1 MNYLVL
7 NDETARLE
15 ALRRYQVLDTSP
27 EEAFDDLVKLAVQIC
42 DTPIGLINLVDANR
56 QWFKAKVG
64 LDVPEMPRDIGLCP
78 ACLEKG
84 DILIVPDT
92 LLDAQFATYSVVTG
106 EPHVRFYAG
115 IPLKTREG
123 HLIGTICVVDVVP
136 KEITAKQIEG
146 LRSLARLVMRQLDIR
161 CSLRELELAK
171 EEHFQDV
178 TKRRQAED
186 NFNCQQEI
194 FNSINN
200 VSPLGFYVVNKCSGE
215 IFYHNHR
222 FCEIWGIEGL
232 RSRSGIKDA
241 SQIESGELKNSDIIN
256 EYKKQV
262 VDVVEFIEGDKS
274 IHNQN
279 NVGVAE
285 DEISLKDGRIIRR
298 VSTNFREKG
307 ECCNG
312 RLYIFEDITVRK
324 RTEHQIR
331 VRAALL
337 DITSDAIVL
346 RDLAHKTL
354 LWNQGAEKLYGW
366 KTEEVIGKNAKEI
379 LYRGKP
385 SHFPEIYNTV
395 LNQGFWQGELART
408 TKYGKEIIVES
419 RWTLVYDEH
428 LEPKS
433 ILTIDTDIT
442 QKKQLEKQ
450 FLRVQRM
457 ESIGTLASG
466 IAHDLNNVLSP
477 IVMSAQLLKN
487 NFHDQGNL
495 QILEIVENNAKRGA
509 DLVKQVVSFVGGMEG
524 NRTIVQLQ
532 NLILEIK
539 QMIEQTFPKTITF
552 QHEIQ
557 SDLLSICGDNTQ
569 LHQVL
574 VNLCLNARDAMLNG
588 GLLAIKA
595 ENIIVD
601 KSYVSMNI
609 EAFVGS
615 YVLLTVTDTGIGI
628 DGENLERIF
637 DPFFTTKE
645 FGKGTG
651 LGLSSV
657 MGIIKGHGGFIN
669 VSSRIGKGTIFKVY
683 LPAVANQAVLPSEDV
698 EIVRGNGELIL
709 VVDDEPAI
717 REITKV
723 SLENYNYQ
731 VMIANDGIEAIALF
745 AQHKKNIK
753 AAIIDMMMPNMD
765 GSTAIHAIHRINP
778 LVPIIAVSGLLTNEQ
793 FPISKESNLTAFLPK
808 PYTAQKLLKTLRQ
821 LIDNVN
827 LQF

>member
-1 MNYLVL
+1 MVEVNYSFLPFFC
-7 NDETARLE
+7 T
-15 ALRRYQVLDTSP
+15 
-27 EEAFDDLVKLAVQIC
+27 QIIFR
-42 DTPIGLINLVDANR
+42 T
-56 QWFKAKVG
+56 
-64 LDVPEMPRDIGLCP
+64 
-78 ACLEKG
+78 CL
-84 DILIVPDT
+84 LIVPDT

-115 IPLKTREG
+115 IPLKTTEG

-136 KEITAKQIEG
+136 KEITVRQIEG

-161 CSLRELELAK
+161 CSLRELESVRDNYQQAK
-171 EEHFQDV
+171 AEHFQDV
-178 TKRRQAED
+178 TKRRQVED

-215 IFYHNHR
+215 IFYHNRR
-222 FCEIWGIEGL
+222 FCEIWGIEASHL
-232 RSRSGIKDA
+232 QIK
-241 SQIESGELKNSDIIN
+241 SGELKNSDIIN
-256 EYKKQV
+256 ECQKQV
-262 VDVVEFIEGDKS
+262 VDVVEFIERDKS
-274 IHNQN
+274 IHNQS
-279 NVGVAE
+279 NVGITE
-285 DEISLKDGRIIRR
+285 DEISLKDGRTIRR
-298 VSTNFREKG
+298 VSTNFRQEG
-307 ECCNG
+307 DCCRG
-312 RLYIFEDITVRK
+312 RLYIFEDITARK
-324 RTEHQIR
+324 RDEHQIR

-337 DITSDAIVL
+337 DITNDAIVL

-385 SHFPEIYNTV
+385 SQFSEIYNTV

-408 TKYGKEIIVES
+408 TKYGKEIIVDS
-419 RWTLVYDEH
+419 RWTLVHDEH

-433 ILTIDTDIT
+433 ILTVDTDIT
-442 QKKQLEKQ
+442 LKKQLEKQ
-450 FLRVQRM
+450 LLRAQRM

-487 NFHDQGNL
+487 HCENEGNL
-495 QILEIVENNAKRGA
+495 QILEIIENNAKRGA
-509 DLVKQVVSFVGGMEG
+509 DMVKQVVSFVGGMEG
-524 NRTIVQLQ
+524 EGTIVQLE

-539 QMIEQTFPKTITF
+539 QMIEKTFPRTIIF
-552 QHEIQ
+552 KQEIQ
-557 SDLLSICGDNTQ
+557 PDLLSICGDNTQ

-574 VNLCLNARDAMLNG
+574 INLCLNARDAMPNG
-588 GLLAIKA
+588 GLLTIKA

-601 KSYVSMNI
+601 RSYVSMNI
-609 EAFVGS
+609 EAFLGS

-628 DGENLERIF
+628 DQANLERIF

-669 VSSRIGKGTIFKVY
+669 VSSRIGKGTTFKVY
-683 LPAVANQAVLPSEDV
+683 LPAVPNQAVLPAENI

-709 VVDDEPAI
+709 VVDDETAI

-731 VMIANDGIEAIALF
+731 VIIANDGIEAIALF

-753 AAIIDMMMPNMD
+753 AAIIDMMMPIMD
-765 GSTAIHAIHRINP
+765 GSTAINAIHRINP
-778 LVPIIAVSGLLTNEQ
+778 LVPVIAVSGLLNNEQ
-793 FPISKESNLTAFLPK
+793 FPISQESTLTAFLPK
-808 PYTAQKLLKTLRQ
+808 PYTTQKLLKTLRQ
-821 LIDNVN
+821 MINNADI
-827 LQF
+827 

>member
-7 NDETARLE
+7 NDETVRLE

-42 DTPIGLINLVDANR
+42 DTPIGLINLIDTNR
-56 QWFKAKVG
+56 QWFKAKIG
-64 LDVPEMPRDIGLCP
+64 LDVLEMPRDIGLCP

-92 LLDAQFATYSVVTG
+92 LLDAQFATSPVVTG
-106 EPHVRFYAG
+106 KPHVRFYAG
-115 IPLKTREG
+115 VPLKTTEG
-123 HLIGTICVVDVVP
+123 HIIGTICVIDIVP

-161 CSLRELELAK
+161 CSLRELESIRDNYQQVK
-171 EEHFQDV
+171 EEYFQDV
-178 TKRRQAED
+178 TKRLQVED
-186 NFNCQQEI
+186 NLNCQQEI

-222 FCEIWGIEGL
+222 FCEIWGIEDLQYSAGV
-232 RSRSGIKDA
+232 A
-241 SQIESGELKNSDIIN
+241 ESLKNSDIIN
-256 EYKKQV
+256 ECQKQV
-262 VDVVEFIEGDKS
+262 VDVVEFIERDKS

-279 NVGVAE
+279 NAGIAE

-298 VSTNFREKG
+298 ISTKFRDIG

-324 RTEHQIR
+324 SDEHQIR

-337 DITSDAIVL
+337 DITNDAIVL

-385 SHFPEIYNTV
+385 SQFSEIYNTV
-395 LNQGFWQGELART
+395 LNKGFWQGELART

-442 QKKQLEKQ
+442 QRKQLEKQ

-588 GLLAIKA
+588 GLLTIKA

-609 EAFVGS
+609 EACVGS

-628 DGENLERIF
+628 DRENLERIF

-669 VSSRIGKGTIFKVY
+669 VSSRIGKGTTFKVY
-683 LPAVANQAVLPSEDV
+683 LPAVANQAVLPAEEV

-745 AQHKKNIK
+745 AQYKKNIK

-765 GSTAIHAIHRINP
+765 GSTAINAIHRINP

-808 PYTAQKLLKTLRQ
+808 PYTAQKLLKTLHKI
-821 LIDNVN
+821 LDNIN
-827 LQF
+827 